1 VGEAIGIFG
10 ELTLPPSPSLLHPG
24 YQSSV
29 EISALVQ
36 LENAVKGLWSPQWPA
51 DFPKIDHA
59 AAAKGSQIYRA
70 NCVSCHALINRTDPN
85 RRVVAVMGDSSTD
98 PQASRNFYGRKGPS
112 GKLNGVHVNFVPGTR
127 KVPPIADADTM
138 LTNVIVGT
146 ILGQAKQGL
155 HSEVKQ
161 FTFHSKHGG
170 GGAPIS
176 GGSAA
181 KYKARPLNG
190 IWATAPYL
198 HNGSVP
204 NLDALLRPA
213 AQRPRSFSTGVR
225 TFDAVRVGYLTD
237 VRGFPRFEVERAD
250 GTPIPG
256 NSNAGHEDGANLTDQ
271 ERSQLIEYLKTL

>member
-1 VGEAIGIFG
+1 MQACRAALSHAFSGSASWHLGSEN
-10 ELTLPPSPSLLHPG
+10 
-24 YQSSV
+24 YQINS
-29 EISALVQ
+29 
-36 LENAVKGLWSPQWPA
+36 VKGLWSPQWPA
-51 DFPKIDHA
+51 DLPKIDHV

-70 NCVSCHALINRTDPN
+70 NCVSCHALINRTDAN
-85 RRVVAVMGDSSTD
+85 RKVVAFMGDSNTD
-98 PQASRNFYGRKGPS
+98 PQASINFYSRKGQS
-112 GKLNGVHVNFVPGTR
+112 GKLNGVSVNFVPVTR
-127 KVPPIADADTM
+127 KVPPMADADTM

-146 ILGQAKQGL
+146 ILGQPKQTL
-155 HSEVKQ
+155 HAEVKQ
-161 FTFHSKHGG
+161 FTFHSKHAG
-170 GGAPIS
+170 GGASILGVPS
-176 GGSAA
+176 A

-237 VRGFPRFEVERAD
+237 VRGFPRFTVDCAN